1 MLTLGID
8 TAGTVL
14 AVALARNGVL
24 LGVRSSTE
32 RRGQGEI
39 LPVFIEEL
47 LGEAQA
53 GYTDLAAV
61 AVATG
66 PGSFTGLRMGIAGA
80 QGLARAVGCQL
91 FGLDRFELVR
101 RGCGFFGPLAVVLDS
116 LRDEVFVQFG
126 EEEPGLLPV
135 PTLRERVLAE
145 NWAVCGDGLPALGP
159 LPDSVTVLDGGHT
172 ATTLALEAERRLKD
186 KTAILPPALPFYLR
200 PPDITLPR
208 PLSG

>member
-1 MLTLGID
+1 MLTLGLD

-14 AVALARNGVL
+14 AVALAQDGKVL
-24 LGVRSSTE
+24 GCLTSTE

-47 LGEAQA
+47 LGVAKA
-53 GYTDLAAV
+53 GYKDITAV

-80 QGLARAVGCQL
+80 QGIARASGCKL

-101 RGCGFFGPLAVVLDS
+101 RGCGFSGPLAVVLDS
-116 LRDEVFVQFG
+116 LRDEIFVQFG

-135 PTLRERVLAE
+135 PALRERVLAE
-145 NWAVCGDGLPALGP
+145 NWAVCGDGLAALGA
-159 LPDSVTVLDGGHT
+159 LPSSVVVLDGGDT
-172 ATTLALEAERRLKD
+172 ATTLALEAQRRLKD
-186 KTAILPPALPFYLR
+186 KTAALPPALPFYLR